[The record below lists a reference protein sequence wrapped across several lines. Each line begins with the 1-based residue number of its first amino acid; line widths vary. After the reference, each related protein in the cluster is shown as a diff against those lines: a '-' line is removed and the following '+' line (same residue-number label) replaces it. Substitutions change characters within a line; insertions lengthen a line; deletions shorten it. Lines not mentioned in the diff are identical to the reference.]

1 MFWIIIYSFA
11 LLYPL
16 RGNDHQYPE
25 FWGELQSDEGWT
37 LVKETDR
44 VKVYSKEISASPL
57 AAHRTEMISSLDMET
72 LIRTAWQ
79 VEKST
84 EIFPN
89 SFIVEAGIYQWNGE
103 MAYTA
108 FQLFDIPFMA
118 PRLYQFNSIRMG
130 NSVHWARTEN
140 LDESLNPN
148 DILLPPVNFG
158 SWKVEKYGDQSKLIY
173 RLCTDPG
180 GGVPL
185 WIIELANQ
193 KYLPLMILD
202 LETYASKHYK

>member
-16 RGNDHQYPE
+16 RGNDHQYPK
-25 FWGELQSDEGWT
+25 FWDELQSDEGWT

-57 AAHRTEMISSLDMET
+57 PAHRTEMISSLNMET

-89 SFIVEAGIYQWNGE
+89 SFIVEAGIYKWNGE

-118 PRLYQFNSIRMG
+118 PRLYQFNSIRLR
-130 NSVHWARTEN
+130 NSVHWVQTDTLN
-140 LDESLNPN
+140 SSLNLEG
-148 DILLPPVNFG
+148 ILQPPVNFG
-158 SWKVEKYGDQSKLIY
+158 SWQVEKYGNDSKLIH
-173 RLCTDPG
+173 RLCTNPG
-180 GGVPL
+180 GGIPL
-185 WIIELANQ
+185 WIVQLANQ
-193 KYLPLMILD
+193 KYLPQMLLD
-202 LETYASKHYK
+202 LETYASGN